1 MRFWQWYDWPAQVA
15 IVALDVLIIA
25 FLLWQTT
32 ISPVI
37 VVGFI
42 LIMTA
47 IIEIAENR

>member
-1 MRFWQWYDWPAQVA
+1 MRFWTWYDWRAQVA
-15 IVALDVLIIA
+15 IVALSLLIIA

-42 LIMTA
+42 VIMTA
-47 IIEIAENR
+47 VIELAENR